1 MTSTTENIIFNAN
14 DLSSGNIDYAS
25 IARNTEA
32 SIPEVISRE
41 TMRGLTFHGGR
52 NAVHFEPYIN
62 RSNWEHL
69 TNIAASTTYAPYE
82 LVDTWHTIES
92 QPLRCFDELLRNQ
105 VNHPRTRD
113 DFYTEYL
120 FDVLEDIND
129 QGGYRFSEQTA
140 VPIPGDKLI
149 EVLSAE

>member
-1 MTSTTENIIFNAN
+1 MMSTTENITFNAN
-14 DLSSGNIDYAS
+14 DLSIRSIDYAS
-25 IARNTEA
+25 IARNTES

-69 TNIAASTTYAPYE
+69 TNIAASTTYTPYE

-92 QPLRCFDELLRNQ
+92 QPLQCFDELLRNQ
-105 VNHPRTRD
+105 VNHSRTRD
-113 DFYTEYL
+113 DFYSEYL
-120 FDVLEDIND
+120 FDVSEGVND
-129 QGGYRFSEQTA
+129 QGGYRFSEQKA

-149 EVLSAE
+149 EALSAE